1 MVFLL
6 ILSVVGL
13 LIVGPARNWTYAV
26 ALALEG
32 AALVVAVATSHA
44 RADVRRARSVV
55 VAVVAAAWVAAVAAG
70 VVPQWLLLAGGGV
83 RALAIPL
90 ALAGGLVRLVGD
102 RGATLQAVAGSLAI
116 YLLIG
121 LTFAWVIGLVAR
133 LGSTPYFADGTDGTE
148 STRVYFSFT
157 VMTTTGFG
165 DLTARTRWDAR
176 SPSSR
181 CWSASS
187 TS

>member
-1 MVFLL
+1 M
-6 ILSVVGL
+6 
-13 LIVGPARNWTYAV
+13 
-26 ALALEG
+26 
-32 AALVVAVATSHA
+32 
-44 RADVRRARSVV
+44 V

-83 RALAIPL
+83 LTLAIPL

-165 DLTARTRWDAR
+165 DLTAENPLGTRARRPRDAGR
-176 SPSSR
+176 PALPRDRDRR
-181 CWSASS
+181 CLVGNFRRH
-187 TS
+187 